1 MVNYIWAF
9 LIVIGTIVGLFTG
22 GVQAVSDAAI
32 NGAKD
37 AALLCVSLIGAYALW
52 LGVLNIAKDAGIVDA
67 IAKRMK
73 RVIRWLFPG
82 VPEGNAAIGYITL
95 NIVANMLGMGNAAT
109 PFGLKAIKEL
119 QDLNPDKKKASDSI
133 CMLLIVNASSVQ
145 LLPLTVI
152 ALRSVTGSAAPAE
165 IVLPTLLATA
175 VATSVGIISG
185 KIFKRSKAASKK
197 AVKTP

>member
-9 LIVIGTIVGLFTG
+9 LIVIGAAAGFITG
-22 GVQAVSDAAI
+22 GVQAVSDAAV

-37 AALLCVSLIGAYALW
+37 AALLCVGLIGAYTLW
-52 LGVLNIAKDAGIVDA
+52 LGILNVAKDAGLVDA
-67 IAKRMK
+67 IAKKMR

-82 VPEGNAAIGYITL
+82 IPEGNPAIGYITL

-119 QDLNPDKKKASDSI
+119 ADLNEDKKKASDSI
-133 CMLLIVNASSVQ
+133 CMFLIVNASSVQ

-152 ALRSVTGSAAPAE
+152 ALRSVAGSAAPAE
-165 IVLPTLLATA
+165 IVLSTLIATA
-175 VATSVGIISG
+175 AATSAGIITG
-185 KIFKRSKAASKK
+185 RVLQRVTKCRR
-197 AVKTP
+197 